1 MKYHCIGIGS
11 GPSNLSV
18 ASLLHGQH
26 DIKSIFFEQK
36 AAFTWHDGMMIPGAG
51 LQVSLFK
58 DLVTL
63 ADPTNRFSFVSYL
76 HQHGRLLQFL
86 NARFDQVSR
95 LEFRDYLKWAAESN
109 GNICFG
115 ERVLEVDFDGGAFV
129 VQTTK
134 RRVQGDNVVVGV
146 GIVPEVPDF
155 ARSCLDDS
163 THFHVNEFAAKAGVA
178 AGKRVLVI
186 GGGQSG
192 AEVVLDLLRRGGGQA
207 PAALSW
213 VSRRE
218 NYFPLD
224 DSPFTNDLYTPTHS
238 NYFYEQDEIF
248 RSAFIKR
255 NLLSSDGISECTLR
269 SLYQQIYSLRFI
281 ERSPID
287 IRLLPFREVRAIG
300 RNGERWSIAARHLG
314 ANAPETLEADVVIW
328 ASGFKPAP
336 TPFLQPLRERLERE
350 GEEIAVDRDYAALG
364 KLPRNRSLFIL
375 NAIRQQRGLAD
386 PNLSLTAW
394 RSQIVINRM
403 LDAPRAGDVDAAFVS
418 WAPLASARADERKN
432 KREWA

>member
-36 AAFTWHDGMMIPGAG
+36 PAFSWHDGMMIPGAG

-109 GNICFG
+109 DNICFG
-115 ERVLEVDFDGGAFV
+115 ERVLEVDFVDGAYV
-129 VQTTK
+129 VQTSK

-146 GIVPEVPDF
+146 GIVPDVPDF
-155 ARSCLDDS
+155 ARSCLNES
-163 THFHVNEFAAKAGVA
+163 THFHVNDFAAKSGVT

-192 AEVVLDLLRRGGGQA
+192 AEAVLELLRRGGDQA

-213 VSRRE
+213 LSRRE

-238 NYFYEQDEIF
+238 NYFYEQDETF
-248 RSAFIKR
+248 RREFLKR

-269 SLYQQIYSLRFI
+269 SIYQQIYTLRFI
-281 ERSPID
+281 ARAPID

-300 RNGERWSIAARHLG
+300 RNGERWSVAASHLG
-314 ANAPETLEADVVIW
+314 AHESETLDADVVIW

-403 LDAPRAGDVDAAFVS
+403 LDAPRAGNADAAFVS
-418 WAPLASARADERKN
+418 WAPLAATRADERKN

>member
-36 AAFTWHDGMMIPGAG
+36 PAFSWHDGMMIPGAG

-95 LEFRDYLKWAAESN
+95 LEFRDYLKWAAEN
-109 GNICFG
+109 NANICFG

-134 RRVQGDNVVVGV
+134 RRVLGDNVVVGV
-146 GIVPEVPDF
+146 GIVPDVPDF
-155 ARSCLDDS
+155 ARACLNDS
-163 THFHVNEFAAKAGVA
+163 THFHVNEFAAKAGVT

-192 AEVVLDLLRRGGGQA
+192 AEVVLEMLRRGGGQA

-213 VSRRE
+213 LSRRE

-238 NYFYEQDEIF
+238 NYFYEQDEGF
-248 RSAFIKR
+248 RRAFIKR

-269 SLYQQIYSLRFI
+269 SIYQQIYSLRFI
-281 ERSPID
+281 ERAPIE
-287 IRLLPFREVRAIG
+287 ISLLPFREVRAITQD
-300 RNGERWSIAARHLG
+300 GERWSIAASHLG
-314 ANAPETLEADVVIW
+314 ANKPETLAADVVIW

-336 TPFLQPLRERLERE
+336 TPFLQPLRERLELE

-375 NAIRQQRGLAD
+375 NGIRQQRGLAD

-394 RSQIVINRM
+394 RSQIVIQRM
-403 LDAPRAGDVDAAFVS
+403 LDVPRVAHLDAAFVS
-418 WAPLASARADERKN
+418 WAPLAAARATSRQPR
-432 KREWA
+432 REWA

>member
-36 AAFTWHDGMMIPGAG
+36 PAFSWHDGMMIPGAG

-95 LEFRDYLKWAAESN
+95 LEFRDYLKWAAEN
-109 GNICFG
+109 NANICFG

-134 RRVQGDNVVVGV
+134 RRVLGDNVVVGV
-146 GIVPEVPDF
+146 GIVPDVPDF
-155 ARSCLDDS
+155 ARACLNDS

-192 AEVVLDLLRRGGGQA
+192 AEVVLEMLRRGGGQA

-213 VSRRE
+213 LSRRE

-238 NYFYEQDEIF
+238 NYFYEQDEGF
-248 RSAFIKR
+248 RRAFIKR

-269 SLYQQIYSLRFI
+269 SIYQQIYSLRFI
-281 ERSPID
+281 ERAPIE
-287 IRLLPFREVRAIG
+287 ISLLPFREVRAITQD
-300 RNGERWSIAARHLG
+300 GERWSIAASHLG
-314 ANAPETLEADVVIW
+314 ANKPETLEADVVIW

-336 TPFLQPLRERLERE
+336 TPFLQPLRERLELE

-375 NAIRQQRGLAD
+375 NGIRQQRGLAD

-394 RSQIVINRM
+394 RSQIVIQRM
-403 LDAPRAGDVDAAFVS
+403 LDVPRVAHLDAAFVS
-418 WAPLASARADERKN
+418 WAPLAAARATSRQPR
-432 KREWA
+432 REWA

>member
-36 AAFTWHDGMMIPGAG
+36 PAFSWHDGMMIPGAG

-95 LEFRDYLKWAAESN
+95 LEFRDYLKWAAEN
-109 GNICFG
+109 NANICFG

-134 RRVQGDNVVVGV
+134 RRVLGDNVVVGV
-146 GIVPEVPDF
+146 GIVPDVPDF
-155 ARSCLDDS
+155 ARACLNET
-163 THFHVNEFAAKAGVA
+163 THFHVNDFAAKSGVA

-192 AEVVLDLLRRGGGQA
+192 AEVVLEMLRRGGGQA
-207 PAALSW
+207 PAAVSW

-224 DSPFTNDLYTPTHS
+224 DSPFANDLYTPTHS
-238 NYFYEQDEIF
+238 NYFYEQDEAF
-248 RSAFIKR
+248 RREFIKR
-255 NLLSSDGISECTLR
+255 NLLSSDGISESTLR
-269 SLYQQIYSLRFI
+269 SIYQQIYSLQFI
-281 ERSPID
+281 ERAPID
-287 IRLLPFREVRAIG
+287 IRLLPFREVRAISQH
-300 RNGERWSIAARHLG
+300 GERWSIAASHLG
-314 ANAPETLEADVVIW
+314 ANEPETLEADVVIW

-403 LDAPRAGDVDAAFVS
+403 LDAPRAGNADAAFVS
-418 WAPLASARADERKN
+418 WAPLATARADGRKN